1 MEINPR
7 EYQTTFSEISSWL
20 INIKRYFLF
29 LNSMDQSEFLSSIID
44 FLQKYSIQFHQTLL
58 TNSIVLEHLH
68 SKSKRLFLENASEQD
83 SLHQAFQSF
92 IQTLNDEHQQLNQRM
107 EFLRNIQFVV
117 TNLQQKMN
125 KETFDHC
132 SSSHKN
138 RQYLSRFLHR
148 IQKHRK
154 SPLLSSEKLQE
165 IITQI
170 TDLLWSF
177 SSSIDL
183 KKPLPDKDH
192 SLHLSDLSYT
202 TDYYSE
208 NEID

>member
-1 MEINPR
+1 
-7 EYQTTFSEISSWL
+7 
-20 INIKRYFLF
+20 
-29 LNSMDQSEFLSSIID
+29 MDQSEFLSSIID
-44 FLQKYSIQFHQTLL
+44 FLHKYSTQFHETLL

-68 SKSKRLFLENASEQD
+68 SKSKRLFLENSSKQD
-83 SLHQAFQSF
+83 SNQSLHQAFQSF

-107 EFLRNIQFVV
+107 EFLRN
-117 TNLQQKMN
+117 LQQQIKMN

-132 SSSHKN
+132 TSSNKN
-138 RQYLSRFLHR
+138 RQYLARFLHR

-154 SPLLSSEKLQE
+154 APLLSSEKCQE

-177 SSSIDL
+177 SSPIESNSIDL

-192 SLHLSDLSYT
+192 SLHLSDLSFT